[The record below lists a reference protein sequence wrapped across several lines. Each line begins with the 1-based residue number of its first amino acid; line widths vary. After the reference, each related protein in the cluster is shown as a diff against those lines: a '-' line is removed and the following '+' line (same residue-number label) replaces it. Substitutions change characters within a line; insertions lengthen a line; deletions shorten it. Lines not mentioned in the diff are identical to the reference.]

1 MTTATTPT
9 LSLPKLSRR
18 QRTLDYVLLMK
29 PRVVVMVLAVTAAS
43 FYLGAVGPPH
53 WGLLFHLLLGMTF
66 ATGGTLALNQYL
78 ERVQDALM
86 VRTQHRPVPGGR
98 LQPQAAL
105 WFGILAT
112 AGGVLY
118 VFLMVQTL
126 SALVTLVTVGTY
138 LFWYTP
144 LKQRSVHCLVVG
156 AIPGALPPMA
166 GWAAARGMLDGEGW
180 ILFAMLFLWQLPHS
194 LAIAWLY
201 RDDYARAGFRL
212 LPVLEPDGSR
222 TARQILVSCSL
233 LLLIGILPTLVGLT
247 GLLYLSVAIVLGLLF
262 LVCGA
267 QVAWSRTP
275 STVRRLRLVSLV
287 YLPLLLLSMML
298 DKIAA

>member
-1 MTTATTPT
+1 
-9 LSLPKLSRR
+9 
-18 QRTLDYVLLMK
+18 MK
-29 PRVVVMVLAVTAAS
+29 PRVVVMVLAVTAVS
-43 FYLGAVGPPH
+43 FYLGAVSPPH
-53 WGLLFHLLLGMTF
+53 WRLLLHLLLGMTF

-86 VRTQHRPVPGGR
+86 ERTQHRPVPDGR

-112 AGGVLY
+112 TGGVLY
-118 VFLMVQTL
+118 VFLMVHTL
-126 SALVTLVTVGTY
+126 SALVILVTVGTY
-138 LFWYTP
+138 LFCYTP
-144 LKQRSVHCLVVG
+144 LKQRSVHCLIVG

-166 GWAAARGMLDGEGW
+166 GWTAARGMVDGEGW
-180 ILFAMLFLWQLPHS
+180 VLFAMLFFWQLPHS

-222 TARQILVSCSL
+222 TARQILVSSSL
-233 LLLIGILPTLVGLT
+233 LLAVGVLPTLVGLT
-247 GLLYLSVAIVLGLLF
+247 GLLYLGVATVLGLLF
-262 LVCGA
+262 LVCGV
-267 QVAWSRTP
+267 QVTWSRTP
-275 STVRRLRLVSLV
+275 TTVRRLRLASLV
-287 YLPLLLLSMML
+287 YLPLLLLCMML